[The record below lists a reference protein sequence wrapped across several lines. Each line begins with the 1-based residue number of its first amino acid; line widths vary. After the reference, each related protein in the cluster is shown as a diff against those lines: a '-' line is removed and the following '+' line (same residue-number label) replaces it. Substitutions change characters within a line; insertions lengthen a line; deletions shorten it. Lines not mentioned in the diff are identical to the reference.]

1 VVVDLEGCFTSGQAY
16 VALSRAR
23 TVAGL
28 RVRHY
33 HPHLVKADPR
43 ALAFYDALNRQCAA
57 LASSSS
63 ASSASSSASSSSAS
77 SLSLSSSSSSSSSSL
92 SSSSSSCSSSNS
104 DASTSYGGSTRSGG
118 GVEDC
123 DALNRFVYAQPYCKV
138 TPIYTQQQPLKVIN
152 LA

>member
-1 VVVDLEGCFTSGQAY
+1 MNTAERVACTARQRNSRNGNAVRGSCNLGTLQLNSKQFNSNSFRFDSPKHSLTIHKAQGASLDLVVVDLEGCFTSGQAY

-63 ASSASSSASSSSAS
+63 AS
-77 SLSLSSSSSSSSSSL
+77 
-92 SSSSSSCSSSNS
+92 
-104 DASTSYGGSTRSGG
+104 
-118 GVEDC
+118 
-123 DALNRFVYAQPYCKV
+123 
-138 TPIYTQQQPLKVIN
+138 
-152 LA
+152 